1 MNTAITPAT
10 VPAPLTVPLLGSPP
24 AVAPTA
30 FVAPTAVLAGGVH
43 VGDRASVWF
52 HTVLRA
58 DGDEIHIGPESNVQ
72 DGTVVHADPGF
83 PVRLGAR
90 VSVGH
95 NAVLHGCRIED
106 DVLVG
111 MGAVLQNGTH
121 AGPWSIVAAG
131 TVVPP
136 DRRVPPN
143 TLVAGPHA
151 AVVRELTDEDKA
163 LITAATHTYLG
174 LLRLYRT
181 TDGADPAPLA

>member
-1 MNTAITPAT
+1 METAPAT
-10 VPAPLTVPLLGSPP
+10 TALTVPLLGTPP
-24 AVAPTA
+24 DIAATA
-30 FVAPTAVLAGGVH
+30 FVAPTAVLAGTVR
-43 VGDRASVWF
+43 VGDRASVWY

-58 DGDEIHIGPESNVQ
+58 DGDEIHIGPESNIQ
-72 DGTVVHADPGF
+72 DGTVVHADPGY
-83 PVRLGAR
+83 PVRLGTR

-95 NAVLHGCRIED
+95 NATLHGCHLED

-111 MGAVLQNGTH
+111 MGAVVQNG
-121 AGPWSIVAAG
+121 ARVGPWSIVAAG

-151 AVVRELTDEDKA
+151 AVVRELTDEDKT
-163 LITAATHTYLG
+163 LIVTATRTYLG

-181 TDGADPAPLA
+181 AGGTEPVPLG